1 MKEMSLLIMLFT
13 VFQGTVLFAQ
23 TDSTGI
29 VEQAKSL
36 NPEYSIAFEKMDA
49 HQVFDAI
56 RIIEDNKADIEKMNA
71 LFGNSSTISIIAPFI
86 FIILVVL
93 IVQLFRYKRKK
104 DLNNLLTKYIEA
116 GKEIPVEL
124 ITNPVQPKNDLR
136 RGLVWGCLGIAI
148 VITGL
153 TVNRNMLF
161 VGLIPLFIGIAFTL
175 SHFLIKKDENK

>member
-1 MKEMSLLIMLFT
+1 M
-13 VFQGTVLFAQ
+13 
-23 TDSTGI
+23 
-29 VEQAKSL
+29 
-36 NPEYSIAFEKMDA
+36 
-49 HQVFDAI
+49 
-56 RIIEDNKADIEKMNA
+56 
-71 LFGNSSTISIIAPFI
+71 
-86 FIILVVL
+86 VVL